1 MFLTAICET
10 LPARQGLFRKSILV
24 AFLLISL
31 PSFFA
36 LPVLAEN
43 STQGISISG
52 ENMPLQKVFRKITK
66 ETGYSIFCDY
76 HLLQQA
82 GAVTVN
88 VKNASLEEALS
99 ICLKD
104 KSLSYE
110 IIGKTI
116 VISKQT
122 ITAPAPAAEIPAG
135 PPPIDVHGR
144 VVDENGSP
152 VVAATIEV
160 RGTKKVVTTNDNGEF
175 TLTGIGDNAV
185 LVISSVGFEKTE
197 VKVAG
202 QTNLAVTMKLGAAL
216 GETVVTALGIVK
228 EARKVGYSVAVV
240 NGDQLNQARE
250 TNVALSLEGQVAGM
264 AVRGSNGGSGGTA
277 LVLLRG
283 VPSMNAGGPPLFV
296 INGVPMD
303 NGQRGAAGEW
313 GGSDNGD
320 GIGNINPDDIETMT
334 VLKGQAASALYG
346 TRATN
351 GVIMITTNTGKKGQT
366 DINYNINSVW
376 DKAINST
383 DFQYQ
388 YGSGIEGVKPATAAG
403 AQADNRFSWGSKL
416 DGSPTVQFD
425 GNNYAYS
432 PYKYGK
438 NMNQIYRVGPSL
450 TNTLSLSGG
459 NDRGSFRL
467 SASNLDNS
475 SIVRNSGLERK
486 TINLNL
492 AQKLTDK
499 LSVNVTANYID
510 QLNRN
515 QPQLSDGP
523 GNPNN
528 FLELAANVNDN
539 IFKPGFNA
547 TSGMETQFSDDDYA
561 TNPWFVT
568 SKWINNLDR
577 KRLITNVS
585 GKYNFTPWLYAMVR
599 TGYDLENDRN
609 LDVTPT
615 GTLYSYNSSGQSGQY
630 NGLTYQQHYELNVDE
645 LVGVSHK
652 LYKELSLDA
661 TLGATERKDYWES
674 SQINGS
680 VFVIPFLYTPTN
692 ATAPN
697 RVYMTAL
704 TEVNS
709 AYYTMDFDWDN
720 WLIINTTGRY
730 DAYSTLPKG
739 NNTIFTPSVS
749 GSFVFSQFIPNN
761 VLSYGKLRVAYA
773 QTSGEPNTGNFG
785 SGAYQDAQYYGV
797 GNSISYTPVG
807 SATRAV
813 PTGNYSQS
821 LPNLFL
827 KPFTKDEE
835 EYGFETKFFQNR
847 IGIDFDYFTSTTH
860 HEIESAVLSNATGY
874 TNDIV
879 GTGSIQNHGIELKLT
894 GTPIKTRNFQ
904 WDLTVTYTHVND
916 KVLETDNAGDEIDLS
931 GYRPLNAN
939 TAWVKGM
946 AGPQILAHDYVY
958 DAKGNKEVS
967 GTGQIL
973 AATAYTPFG
982 SVLPTDFGGVRTDF
996 TYKSWNLSALF
1007 SYNYGNKILSATNYW
1022 SLFRGLNKQTL
1033 VGREGGITEG
1043 VNSTTDAPNTA
1054 TSTAQDWYQN
1064 LAAVSRVDILNG
1076 DYIKLKQMTLGYTL
1090 GKKVLGNNPL
1100 FNSITVSAVARNLWT
1115 IMKKST
1121 NVDPE
1126 SEFAASVYGLGVEGT
1141 SLPATTTFGF
1151 NATFKFK
1158 N

>member
-10 LPARQGLFRKSILV
+10 LPDRQSLLRRSILT
-24 AFLLISL
+24 AFLLITL

-36 LPVLAEN
+36 LPVMAEN

-66 ETGYSIFCDY
+66 ETGYTVFCDY

-104 KSLSYE
+104 KSLGYE

-116 VISKQT
+116 VITKQAT
-122 ITAPAPAAEIPAG
+122 TVSAQPVADVPPG

-144 VVDENGSP
+144 VVDEKGSP
-152 VVAATIEV
+152 VVAATVEV

-175 TLTGIGDNAV
+175 TLTGISDNAT

-197 VKVAG
+197 IKVGG
-202 QTNLAVTMKLGAAL
+202 QTQLSVTMKLGAAL

-228 EARKVGYSVAVV
+228 EARKVGYSVGLV
-240 NGDQLNQARE
+240 NGDQMTKARE
-250 TNVALSLEGQVAGM
+250 TNVALSLEGQVSGM
-264 AVRGSNGGSGGTA
+264 AVHGSNGGSGGTA
-277 LVLLRG
+277 LVLMRG
-283 VPSMNAGGPPLFV
+283 IASMNQGGPPLFV

-346 TRATN
+346 ARAAN
-351 GVIMITTNTGKKGQT
+351 GVIMITTKSSKKGVT
-366 DINYNINSVW
+366 DIDYNLNSLW
-376 DKAINST
+376 DKPINST
-383 DFQYQ
+383 DFQYE
-388 YGSGIEGVKPATAAG
+388 YGQGLEGAKPTTAPG
-403 AQADNRFSWGSKL
+403 AENTNRFSWGSKL
-416 DGSPTVQFD
+416 DGSQTIQYN
-425 GNNYAYS
+425 GQSYAYS
-432 PYKYGK
+432 AAKYGK
-438 NMNQIYRVGPSL
+438 NESQIYRIAPSL
-450 TNTLSLSGG
+450 TNTISVSSA
-459 NDRGSFRL
+459 NDRTSYRL
-467 SASNLDNS
+467 SISDLDNS
-475 SIVRNSGLERK
+475 SIVRNSGLQRR
-486 TINLNL
+486 TVNLNVT
-492 AQKLTDK
+492 QKFTDK
-499 LSVNVTANYID
+499 LSATVVANYID
-510 QLNRN
+510 QANRN

-539 IFKPGFNA
+539 IFKPGFNKA
-547 TSGMETQFSDDDYA
+547 TGMETQFSDDNYA
-561 TNPWFVT
+561 TNPWFVV

-577 KRLITNVS
+577 KRLITSVS
-585 GKYNFTPWLYAMVR
+585 GKYQFTPWLYVMLR
-599 TGYDLENDRN
+599 NGYDLENDRN
-609 LDVTPT
+609 LGVTPT

-630 NGLTYQQHYELNVDE
+630 NGLTYQQHYELNTDE
-645 LVGVSHK
+645 LLGVSHK

-661 TLGATERKDYWES
+661 TLGATERKDYFES
-674 SQINGS
+674 SSINGQQ
-680 VFVIPFLYTPTN
+680 FVIPYLYTPTN
-692 ATAPN
+692 SISPN
-697 RVYMTAL
+697 RSYSYAL

-709 AYYTMDFDWDN
+709 AYYTLDFDWDN

-773 QTSGEPNTGNFG
+773 QTSGEPGGGNFG
-785 SGAYQDAQYYGV
+785 SGAYQDALYYGV
-797 GNSISYTPVG
+797 GNSINGT
-807 SATRAV
+807 
-813 PTGNYSQS
+813 PTGNYSSS

-827 KPFTKDEE
+827 KPFTKSEE

-847 IGIDFDYFTSTTH
+847 IGIDFDYFSNVTK
-860 HEIESAVLSNATGY
+860 HEIESAVLSNSTGY
-874 TNDIV
+874 SNSVV
-879 GTGSIQNHGIELKLT
+879 GSGSLQNKGIELKVT
-894 GTPIKTRNFQ
+894 GTPIKTRNFE
-904 WDLTVTYTHVND
+904 WDLTLNYTHVKD
-916 KVLETDNAGDEIDLS
+916 KVLQTDDAGNDIDLG

-958 DAKGNKEVS
+958 DAKGNKEVNS
-967 GTGQIL
+967 TGQYL
-973 AATAYTPFG
+973 ANSAYAPFG
-982 SVLPTDFGGVRTDF
+982 SVLPTDFGGLKTDF
-996 TYKSWNLSALF
+996 TFKSWNLSALF
-1007 SYNYGNKILSATNYW
+1007 TYNYGNKLLSATNYW
-1022 SLFRGLNKQTL
+1022 SLYRGLNKQTL
-1033 VGREGGITEG
+1033 VGREGGITTG
-1043 VNSTTDAPNTA
+1043 YNSVTDAPNTVS
-1054 TSTAQDWYQN
+1054 STAQDYYQA
-1064 LAAVSRVDILNG
+1064 LGAVSRVNVLNG
-1076 DYIKLKQMTLGYTL
+1076 DYIRLKQLTLGYTL
-1090 GKKVLGNNPL
+1090 GRKVLGASNPL
-1100 FNSITVSAVARNLWT
+1100 FNSITISAVARNLWM
-1115 IMKKST
+1115 IHRSAT

-1126 SEFAASVYGLGVEGT
+1126 SEFAASVYSLGIEGT
-1141 SLPATTTFGF
+1141 SLPTTTTFGF